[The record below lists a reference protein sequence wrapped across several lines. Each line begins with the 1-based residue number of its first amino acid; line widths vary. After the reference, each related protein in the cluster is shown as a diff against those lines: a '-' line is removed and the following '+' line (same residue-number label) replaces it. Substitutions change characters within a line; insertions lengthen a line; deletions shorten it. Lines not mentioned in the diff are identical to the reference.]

1 MTNEEKKQVEDIL
14 SSFENF
20 FEGLHKTV
28 RAQTEALLKKYWPDS
43 SSEKEK
49 KIKKEVEQDDCNT
62 QSDY

>member
-28 RAQTEALLKKYWPDS
+28 RAQTEALLKKYCLDS
-43 SSEKEK
+43 SSEE
-49 KIKKEVEQDDCNT
+49 KIKKEVEQNDRNT

>member
-28 RAQTEALLKKYWPDS
+28 RAQTEALLKKYCLDS
-43 SSEKEK
+43 SSEE
-49 KIKKEVEQDDCNT
+49 KIKKEVEQNDCNT

>member
-1 MTNEEKKQVEDIL
+1 MTNEEKKQVEDVL

-28 RAQTEALLKKYWPDS
+28 RAQTEALLKKYCLDS
-43 SSEKEK
+43 SSEE
-49 KIKKEVEQDDCNT
+49 KIKKEVEQDDYNT

>member
-1 MTNEEKKQVEDIL
+1 MTNEEKKQVEDVL

-28 RAQTEALLKKYWPDS
+28 RAQAEALLKKCCLDS
-43 SSEKEK
+43 SSEEE
-49 KIKKEVEQDDCNT
+49 IKKEVEQNDRNT

>member
-1 MTNEEKKQVEDIL
+1 MTNEEKKQVEDVL

-43 SSEKEK
+43 SSEE
-49 KIKKEVEQDDCNT
+49 KIKKEVKQDDCNT
-62 QSDY
+62 SRDY

>member
-1 MTNEEKKQVEDIL
+1 MTNEEKKQVEDVL

-28 RAQTEALLKKYWPDS
+28 RAQTEALLKKYCLDS
-43 SSEKEK
+43 SSEEK

>member
-28 RAQTEALLKKYWPDS
+28 RAQTEAFLKKYWSDS
-43 SSEKEK
+43 SNEK
-49 KIKKEVEQDDCNT
+49 KIEKEVEQDDCHT

>member
-1 MTNEEKKQVEDIL
+1 MTNEEKKQVEDVL

-28 RAQTEALLKKYWPDS
+28 RAQAEALLKKYCLNS
-43 SSEKEK
+43 SSEE
-49 KIKKEVEQDDCNT
+49 KIKKEVEQNDRNT

>member
-1 MTNEEKKQVEDIL
+1 MTNEEKKQVEDVL

-28 RAQTEALLKKYWPDS
+28 RAQAEALLKKYCLDF
-43 SSEKEK
+43 SSEE
-49 KIKKEVEQDDCNT
+49 KIKKEVEQNDRNT

>member
-28 RAQTEALLKKYWPDS
+28 RAQTEALLEKYWPDS
-43 SSEKEK
+43 SSEKK
-49 KIKKEVEQDDCNT
+49 K
-62 QSDY
+62 

>member
-28 RAQTEALLKKYWPDS
+28 RAQAEALLEKYCLDS
-43 SSEKEK
+43 SSEE
-49 KIKKEVEQDDCNT
+49 KIKKEVEQNDCNT

>member
-43 SSEKEK
+43 SSEEK
-49 KIKKEVEQDDCNT
+49 NKIGG
-62 QSDY
+62 

>member
-1 MTNEEKKQVEDIL
+1 MTNEEKKQVEDVL

-28 RAQTEALLKKYWPDS
+28 RAQAEALLKNYCLDS
-43 SSEKEK
+43 SSEEK
-49 KIKKEVEQDDCNT
+49 KIKKEVEQNDRNT

>member
-1 MTNEEKKQVEDIL
+1 MTNEEKKQVEDVL

-28 RAQTEALLKKYWPDS
+28 RAQTEALLKKYCLDS
-43 SSEKEK
+43 SSEE
-49 KIKKEVEQDDCNT
+49 KIKEEVEQDDCNT

>member
-1 MTNEEKKQVEDIL
+1 MTNEEKKQVEDVL

-28 RAQTEALLKKYWPDS
+28 RAQAEALLKKYCLDS
-43 SSEKEK
+43 SSEE
-49 KIKKEVEQDDCNT
+49 KIKKEVEQNDRNT

>member
-20 FEGLHKTV
+20 FEELHKTV

-43 SSEKEK
+43 SSEE
-49 KIKKEVEQDDCNT
+49 KIKEEVKQDDCDT

>member
-1 MTNEEKKQVEDIL
+1 MTNEEKKQVEDVL

-28 RAQTEALLKKYWPDS
+28 RAQMEALLKKYCLDS
-43 SSEKEK
+43 SSEEK
-49 KIKKEVEQDDCNT
+49 KIKQEVEHDDCDT

>member
-1 MTNEEKKQVEDIL
+1 MTNEEKKQVEDVL

-28 RAQTEALLKKYWPDS
+28 RAQTEALLKKYCLDS
-43 SSEKEK
+43 SSEE
-49 KIKKEVEQDDCNT
+49 KIKKEVEQNDRNT